1 MPRDR
6 LLLVLCLTSGL
17 QTFSI
22 GAFPALLP
30 EIGRSAALPYW
41 QLGAVAGAFG
51 FARMLTDVPAGLL
64 MTHHVRRALVA
75 GPVFVVLGIACVAL
89 GGSFG
94 WLLMGRLLMGSG
106 HTLGTLG
113 LLTTILRVRAEHRLA
128 SALNASEFSAML
140 GMLGGVGLV
149 GALPGALPWQAAF
162 VIGCSPIVA
171 AFVSLNV
178 LLTLLP
184 DEGGGRRP
192 WFARSA
198 GAAAAGDSPRT
209 PRGTSALAFAA
220 GCAVAL
226 GYATV
231 EQFVIPV
238 RGSREFGLERSG
250 IARLLMLAQLSDTLA
265 LLPVGALADRVGT
278 ARVLGVVLLS
288 FGTAVAMVGLGSL
301 PVVIGGCLVFGTSMA
316 GWMLPVGL
324 LRAATPAPQVAW
336 RTALFRVFVDGGMFL
351 GPFASG
357 LLGPLH
363 PRVLPAALA
372 AALFVVG
379 MTLLA
384 RSAAV
389 GSRRA
394 DDLAAASAR
403 RGGED
408 DGRFAG

>member
-30 EIGRSAALPYW
+30 EIGRSAGLSYW

-64 MTHHVRRALVA
+64 MTHHVRRALIA
-75 GPVFVVLGIACVAL
+75 GPVVVVVGIACVAL
-89 GGSFG
+89 GGSLG
-94 WLLMGRLLMGSG
+94 WLLLGRVLMGSG

-149 GALPGALPWQAAF
+149 GALPGTLPWQAAF
-162 VIGCSPIVA
+162 VIACSPIVA
-171 AFVSLNV
+171 AFVALNA

-184 DEGGGRRP
+184 DDGEGRP

-198 GAAAAGDSPRT
+198 AAAAPGDSTRA

-220 GCAVAL
+220 GCTVAL
-226 GYATV
+226 AYATL

-250 IARLLMLAQLSDTLA
+250 IARLLMLAQLSDTIA
-265 LLPVGALADRVGT
+265 LLPVGALADRLGT
-278 ARVLGVVLLS
+278 PRVLGVVLLA
-288 FGTAVAMVGLGSL
+288 FAAAVALVGLGPL
-301 PVVIGGCLVFGTSMA
+301 PMVIGGCVVFGVSMA

-324 LRAATPAPQVAW
+324 LRAATPASQVAW

-357 LLGPLH
+357 LLGPMH

-379 MTLLA
+379 VTLLA
-384 RSAAV
+384 RSSADRP
-389 GSRRA
+389 RRA
-394 DDLAAASAR
+394 AELVAASPR
-403 RGGED
+403 RGGD
-408 DGRFAG
+408 DGRSAD

>member
-6 LLLVLCLTSGL
+6 LLLILCLTSGL

-30 EIGRSAALPYW
+30 EIGRSAALSYW

-64 MTHHVRRALVA
+64 MTHHVRRALIA
-75 GPVFVVLGIACVAL
+75 GPIVVVVGIACVAL

-94 WLLMGRLLMGSG
+94 SLLLGRVLMGSG

-149 GALPGALPWQAAF
+149 GALPATLPWQAAF

-171 AFVSLNV
+171 AFVALNA

-184 DEGGGRRP
+184 DDGEGRP

-198 GAAAAGDSPRT
+198 GTAAPGDSTRA

-220 GCAVAL
+220 GCTVAL
-226 GYATV
+226 AYATL

-250 IARLLMLAQLSDTLA
+250 IARLLMLAQLSDTIA
-265 LLPVGALADRVGT
+265 LLPVGGLADRLGT
-278 ARVLGVVLLS
+278 PRVLGVVLLT
-288 FGTAVAMVGLGSL
+288 FAAAVALVGLGPL
-301 PVVIGGCLVFGTSMA
+301 PMVIGGCVVFGMSMA

-324 LRAATPAPQVAW
+324 LRAATPASQVAW

-357 LLGPLH
+357 LLGPMH

-372 AALFVVG
+372 AVLFVVG
-379 MTLLA
+379 VTLLA
-384 RSAAV
+384 RSSL
-389 GSRRA
+389 GRPRRA
-394 DDLAAASAR
+394 EELAAASAR
-403 RGGED
+403 RGGD